1 MEKVWDAGQVK
12 VPNSPRSTGQR
23 KGSRQVTQQVVPGL
37 ADGVELLGRDHAST
51 DGARLLR
58 KGTDAPQSG
67 PPAHGLRT
75 TSTFK
80 KIATSNIMNVE
91 ITF

>member
-1 MEKVWDAGQVK
+1 MEKVWDAGLVK
-12 VPNSPRSTGQR
+12 VPNRPLEARGEERAQPADDI
-23 KGSRQVTQQVVPGL
+23 KLLPEL

-80 KIATSNIMNVE
+80 KIATPNI
-91 ITF
+91 IDG